1 MSEPS
6 APSPDIAQ
14 ALDLIIAK
22 APALVAAGV
31 RGRVTIGEVSFALA
45 DPAGEASV
53 AAPALADE
61 PGDALGDPATHGMFG
76 EDVPARMPRRRREPL
91 VVEVP

>member
-1 MSEPS
+1 MTVD
-6 APSPDIAQ
+6 DIAK
-14 ALDLIIAK
+14 ALELIISR

-45 DPAGEASV
+45 DPESEAPA

-61 PGDALGDPATHGMFG
+61 PGDALNDPATHGLFG
-76 EDVPARMPRRRREPL
+76 DDAPAHMPRRRREPL
-91 VVEVP
+91 LPEVG